1 MINTNGF
8 ETEIKVAK
16 LNALAKAG
24 VVNAEGFYTVGG
36 RTAVDFAN
44 SSRRFGKD
52 GDGLEKLEE
61 LLTFLKSMGHLH
73 EEEASSYHM
82 YLFQN
87 PDRCAETMNTLRH
100 MRARFLAML
109 GQASNGWPI
118 DPSFIAELNDHLL
131 NFKTHLMLEPS
142 EGGYVLTAKQSEQGP
157 EQLLYPIFKD
167 IAEFIVSD
175 QLEKVRQC
183 ASDSCD
189 LFFVNQSRNGRR
201 RWCSMS
207 TCGNRAKVNA
217 YLKRQET

>member
-1 MINTNGF
+1 M
-8 ETEIKVAK
+8 AK

-52 GDGLEKLEE
+52 GEGLEKLEE
-61 LLTFLKSMGHLH
+61 LLSFLKSMGHLH

-87 PDRCAETMNTLRH
+87 PARCSKTMEMLRDI
-100 MRARFLAML
+100 RARFLAVL
-109 GQASNGWPI
+109 GQASSGWPI
-118 DPSFIAELNDHLL
+118 DPTFMTELNEQLE
-131 NFKTHLMLEPS
+131 NFKSFLKIVPS
-142 EGGYVLTAKQSEQGP
+142 EDGMLLKEQLAEDGP
-157 EQLLYPIFKD
+157 EQLLYPVLKD
-167 IAEFIVSD
+167 IAQFLISD
-175 QLEKVRQC
+175 QIDKVRQC
-183 ASDSCD
+183 ASDNCD
-189 LFFVNQSRNGRR
+189 LFFVNNSRNGRR

-217 YLKRQET
+217 YLKRQEA